1 MWNITLPLGFNGSGI
16 GKSMRKACGRKE
28 EACRGYP
35 ERNHFG
41 HGGSLGDGAV
51 FPVPATL
58 GLEEVTNLTGIFSG
72 ECSLDRVLETMSGC
86 PVRDHRKPRHGLPNH
101 KVPLNYN
108 YSSE

>member
-1 MWNITLPLGFNGSGI
+1 MCNITPPLEFNGSGK
-16 GKSMRKACGRKE
+16 GKSMWKACRRKE

-41 HGGSLGDGAV
+41 YGSSLGDGGV

-72 ECSLDRVLETMSGC
+72 ECSLDRFLETMRGC
-86 PVRDHRKPRHGLPNH
+86 LVLDSKPRHGLPNH

>member
-1 MWNITLPLGFNGSGI
+1 
-16 GKSMRKACGRKE
+16 MRKACGRKE
-28 EACRGYP
+28 EACRGDS

-72 ECSLDRVLETMSGC
+72 ECSLYRVLETMSGC

>member
-1 MWNITLPLGFNGSGI
+1 MW
-16 GKSMRKACGRKE
+16 KACRRKE

-41 HGGSLGDGAV
+41 HGGSLGDGGV
-51 FPVPATL
+51 FPVPAML
-58 GLEEVTNLTGIFSG
+58 DLEEVTNLTGIFSG
-72 ECSLDRVLETMSGC
+72 ECSLDRFLETMRGC
-86 PVRDHRKPRHGLPNH
+86 PVHDHCQPRHGLPNH